1 MRGIDFRS
9 VLVQGQLSY
18 AMRRAGAARGEAF
31 GLQLLTAPQ
40 LAARLAGGL
49 KRPASRESIEAGIAA
64 ALSAPHHLRDLGPV
78 HDMPGMTRALV
89 RTLRNIWLANFDLS
103 AAPYADL
110 PRIQDLR
117 YVEDTIRA
125 NLQPGEHL
133 LPDLVLLAR
142 DNLDTAPTMLG
153 RLHLDRLHFL
163 APLWHDLINGLRD
176 FIEVSWSA
184 HPSAASGWFKG
195 NLDLAPALTAGQ
207 RNISCADPTHEVL
220 EAMRWARELVV
231 SGRAQP
237 SEIAITACTT
247 ASWDDY
253 LLAQREAS
261 ALPLTFVSGVPALT
275 TWDGQRCAALA
286 DAFHNGLS
294 QARVRRLLALSRV
307 GTSLESLP
315 DGPLPIPGE
324 ASLST
329 LDDWQRALADHPDVS
344 SVLMPALEAIAGPDA
359 SPVKM
364 ADYLLAGRSRELWDD
379 ALRRAPASALI
390 FTLETLR
397 VPDERDPAN
406 AIAWCTADQL
416 AAAPRSFVW
425 LLGFTSVE
433 WPRSTRLDPILP
445 SYLVPI
451 SAIDPDPV
459 EAADERI
466 FRIIS
471 SSARELVCSSGRL
484 NAQGT
489 SASASAWIQHP
500 DSVETRHR
508 DHIPAH
514 ALTETD
520 RLFARPQ
527 DAGEDP
533 LLAIATA
540 VTPAWNRRDLSARD
554 GMVGLQHPL
563 LSGLLARPQS
573 PTSLSLLL
581 RDPLSYVWYYAL
593 GWRDLVHK
601 ERSLTFASDDFGRLV
616 HELLKK
622 AVDHL
627 EPAPGFTV
635 AEPHEKEDALTL
647 AAGEIIRDW
656 PSHTDVPPPIL
667 WINTVR
673 QARVMALAALTFETF
688 TEQGTRSWT
697 EVPFGGEVRSPVSPL
712 ELPWDSERHV
722 VLPGTDVRIYG
733 IIDRLDL
740 RAGSVAVRVSD
751 YKTGQRPKN
760 PNEMFV
766 AGGRELQRVL
776 YALACRTLLPD
787 TEQLSSRLI
796 YLRPPVVRFPL
807 GNAERPP
814 DQVIAMLSTWVQL
827 ARTKLEAGTVY
838 PGLAPYRDDP
848 RFGRLGMPASSF
860 YIERKTDAIRK
871 AAGSDLA
878 GYWRA
883 P

>member
-1 MRGIDFRS
+1 MRGILFRS

-18 AMRRAGAARGEAF
+18 AMRRAAAARREAF

-40 LAARLAGGL
+40 LAGRLAGGL
-49 KRPASRESIEAGIAA
+49 KRPASRQSIEAGIKA
-64 ALSAPHHLRDLGPV
+64 ALSAPEHLQDLGPV

-89 RTLRNIWLANFDLS
+89 RTLRNIWLADFDLH
-103 AAPYADL
+103 APPFADL
-110 PRIQDLR
+110 ARIQDLR

-133 LPDLVLLAR
+133 LPDLVRVAR
-142 DNLDTAPTMLG
+142 DNLHTAPTVLG
-153 RLHLDRLHFL
+153 RLHLDQLHVL
-163 APLWHDLINGLRD
+163 APLWRDLINGLPD

-184 HPSAASGWFKG
+184 HPSAESSWFKG
-195 NLDLAPALTAGQ
+195 NLHLAPAATSGQ
-207 RNISCADPTHEVL
+207 RNISCADPAHEIL
-220 EAMRWARELVV
+220 EAMRWARQLIV
-231 SGRAQP
+231 SGRANP

-247 ASWDDY
+247 AAWDDY

-261 ALPLTFVSGVPALT
+261 GLPLSFVSGIPALS

-294 QARVRRLLALSRV
+294 QARVRRLLALSLAS
-307 GTSLESLP
+307 TSLENLP
-315 DGPLPIPGE
+315 EGPLPIPGE

-329 LDDWQRALADHPDVS
+329 LDDWQRALADHPDVA
-344 SVLMPALEAIAGPDA
+344 SVLIPTLKAIAGPDA
-359 SPVKM
+359 SPTTM
-364 ADYLLAGRSRELWDD
+364 ADCLLRGRSRELWDD
-379 ALRRAPASALI
+379 ALRRAPASALM
-390 FTLETLR
+390 FTLEALR

-416 AAAPRSFVW
+416 AAAPRPFVW
-425 LLGFTSVE
+425 LVGFTSAE
-433 WPRSTRLDPILP
+433 WPRSTRLDPVLP

-459 EAADERI
+459 EAADDRI

-471 SSARELVCSSGRL
+471 SSASELVCSSGRL

-508 DHIPAH
+508 DHSPGH
-514 ALTETD
+514 ALTEAD

-533 LLAIATA
+533 LLAVATA
-540 VTPAWNRRDLSARD
+540 VTPAWNRRELSARD

-563 LSGLLARPQS
+563 LTGLLAQPQS

-581 RDPLSYVWYYAL
+581 RDPLAYVWYYAL

-601 ERSLTFASDDFGRLV
+601 ERSLTLASDDFGRLV
-616 HELLKK
+616 HELLKNS
-622 AVDHL
+622 VDHL
-627 EPAPGFTV
+627 EPDPGFTV
-635 AEPHEKEDALTL
+635 AEPHETDDALTL
-647 AAGEIIRDW
+647 AADNIIRDW

-673 QARVMALAALTFETF
+673 HAREMALAALKFETF

-712 ELPWDSERHV
+712 ELPWDSDRHV
-722 VLPGTDVRIYG
+722 VLPGSDVRIYG

-751 YKTGQRPKN
+751 YKTGKRPKS

-796 YLRPPVVRFPL
+796 YLRPPVTRFPL
-807 GNAERPP
+807 GNAERHP
-814 DQVIAMLSTWVQL
+814 DQVIAMLSAWVQL
-827 ARTKLEAGTVY
+827 ARAKLEAGTVY

-848 RFGRLGMPASSF
+848 RFGRLAMPASSF
-860 YIERKTDAIRK
+860 YVERKTEAIRK

-878 GYWRA
+878 AYWGA